1 MFNKVMVAVGIKKKT
16 CEYCNAAPVHEGF
29 DYCSKT
35 CGTLAKARASAPPA
49 NGPPRNG
56 VRSARGRGRADGSYH
71 EPPSPRMCH
80 TCGTRA
86 VYKNRDYCSRS
97 CSEGVPWNPPAS
109 APAHPPRRH
118 TDNRD
123 RHLGPPRADYSRN
136 RRYSDYDARAPDS
149 RRTRRDYSPSDD
161 DLPDTPPSKT
171 DRPRQQERQPTRH
184 QDRPQNRGQER
195 GQERQYGRHQS
206 RSGEEEEEQEE
217 NYDDP
222 ENTYSSPSYRETPP
236 SRPSPPPKPSP
247 RKPQARQPSALTSG
261 SPWPSKTP
269 QPRPRPRELGPYDE
283 PYQSD

>member
-1 MFNKVMVAVGIKKKT
+1 MLSKVMVAVGMKKKT

-49 NGPPRNG
+49 SGPPRNG

-80 TCGTRA
+80 TCGTRP

-109 APAHPPRRH
+109 APARPPRRN

-123 RHLGPPRADYSRN
+123 RNLGPPRADYSRN

-149 RRTRRDYSPSDD
+149 RRARRDYSPSDEE
-161 DLPDTPPSKT
+161 DLPDTPPSNA
-171 DRPRQQERQPTRH
+171 RQQERQQGRH
-184 QDRPQNRGQER
+184 QERPQGRREER
-195 GQERQYGRHQS
+195 GQERQYGRHQG
-206 RSGEEEEEQEE
+206 RNGRENETAEPEE

-222 ENTYSSPSYRETPP
+222 DDAY
-236 SRPSPPPKPSP
+236 SPPPYRGTPRSRPEPPPKSSP
-247 RKPQARQPSALTSG
+247 GRVQTRQPSGLTSG
-261 SPWPSKTP
+261 SPWPPKTP
-269 QPRPRPRELGPYDE
+269 QPRPRPREMGPYDE